1 MKNVLLAVL
10 VLAVGFLVWK
20 HFDTK
25 TKLSEFPKR
34 EQRLKQSLDSV
45 VQLQR
50 EADLFAIQMATKY
63 NVAKVQLAEQ
73 SKATEKFKNRYDALR
88 NLSVPRLS
96 DSQIDSAVSRLYP
109 IR

>member
-73 SKATEKFKNRYDALR
+73 SKVTEKFKLRYEAIKNVSPKKYTDKE
-88 NLSVPRLS
+88 
-96 DSQIDSAVSRLYP
+96 IDSVLTILYP